1 MKKQKIEVPILMY
14 HQFKEDMNH
23 VGNSIA
29 TYVTR
34 KQFEWHLRTLKFLG
48 YETITFRDLEK
59 IGLEN
64 RFKKRYIILTVDDG
78 YQDNYEILFPLLKK
92 YQMKAV
98 IYLVSDSYNR
108 WDVEEYGVDK
118 NPMMK
123 EEQVR
128 EMIESGLVEFGG
140 HTLHHCDFHVVNEET
155 AKREILENKKE
166 LEEKYRISLSSFAY
180 PYGHVTET
188 AKKIVK
194 EAGYRFAVSTSTG
207 TGIITDDLYEMRRTS
222 IDRTSVWRFLKRI
235 SGRYSVYKGK
245 KWMRQQQK

>member
-1 MKKQKIEVPILMY
+1 
-14 HQFKEDMNH
+14 
-23 VGNSIA
+23 
-29 TYVTR
+29 
-34 KQFEWHLRTLKFLG
+34 
-48 YETITFRDLEK
+48 
-59 IGLEN
+59 
-64 RFKKRYIILTVDDG
+64 
-78 YQDNYEILFPLLKK
+78 
-92 YQMKAV
+92 MKAV

-155 AKREILENKKE
+155 AKREILEIKENWKK
-166 LEEKYRISLSSFAY
+166 ISNFPKFFCLSLWACH
-180 PYGHVTET
+180 GNG
-188 AKKIVK
+188 KKIVK
-194 EAGYRFAVSTSTG
+194 EVGYRFAVSTSTG

-245 KWMRQQQK
+245 NG